1 MERKWVAQGKDLENI
16 LVRKLE
22 GGHHK
27 IRLSAETGAWMLTMS
42 ICLNSMVLT
51 LTKFCDKLA
60 LCFGYPPTDLSTL
73 CDGCGESFTVVHV
86 VACKKGRSG
95 APVL

>member
-60 LCFGYPPTDLSTL
+60 LCFG
-73 CDGCGESFTVVHV
+73 DGCGESFTVVHV

-95 APVL
+95 ASVL